1 MSTRST
7 ILTGDARQAAAADC
21 REYYD
26 AGNSVRG
33 VAARFGYSFGK
44 AYELLTEA
52 GTVFR
57 ARNGKY
63 AKAGH

>member
-1 MSTRST
+1 MRTRSP

-33 VAARFGYSFGK
+33 VANRFGYSYGK
-44 AYELLTEA
+44 AYELLTAA

-63 AKAGH
+63 PKAAS